1 MDDYTDLFP
10 VDCEQFE
17 IAGAAYLSLASEDYE
32 TAYDLAKTCWILA
45 ARWSEIM
52 ADAQKH
58 ATANGLSAAKLS
70 DWAYRHYRLLLLAHE
85 HCRMIW
91 RQGKDDSRSAV

>member
-1 MDDYTDLFP
+1 MDDYNDLFP
-10 VDCEQFE
+10 EDCAQFAE
-17 IAGAAYLSLASEDYE
+17 TAMGYMRLMSEDYE
-32 TAYDLAKTCWILA
+32 TAFDLSKVCWGLA

-70 DWAYRHYRLLLLAHE
+70 DWAYRHYRLMLLAHE

-91 RQGKDDSRSAV
+91 KQGKDDSRSAV